1 MVSAPFGNYNLEA
14 TFLDHSRAREAVDRL
29 SGELR
34 ARVTVDRADAG
45 AALRAEMRD
54 EVEATVAGAG
64 NVGPF
69 TKGMTRGLV
78 IWIPAATLVGVV
90 LGALIGLTPWGTG
103 LSLTVRLLAGAAI
116 GLFAGAT
123 VGFVAGGFVRS
134 RQEGEGGSLPAERGT
149 VIGVHAETA
158 EEIERAEQIV
168 TSLGADRI
176 ARVDPHGTPLGR
188 GPRERTRPV
197 RGDVPATP
205 EDDR

>member
-1 MVSAPFGNYNLEA
+1 MSAQFGEFNLEA
-14 TFLDHSRAREAVDRL
+14 TFLEGDRAREAVDRL
-29 SGELR
+29 RNDLR
-34 ARVTVDRADAG
+34 ARVTIDRADAG

-69 TKGMTRGLV
+69 TKGMTRGLA
-78 IWIPAATLVGVV
+78 IWIPVATAIGVV
-90 LGALIGLTPWGTG
+90 LGLVIGLTPWGAG

-149 VIGVHAETA
+149 VVGVHADNPD
-158 EEIERAEQIV
+158 EIERAERIV
-168 TSLGADRI
+168 TGLGAERV
-176 ARVDPHGTPLGR
+176 ARVDRHGTPLGR
-188 GPRERTRPV
+188 GPRERTRPL

-205 EDDR
+205 EDER

>member
-1 MVSAPFGNYNLEA
+1 MSAPFGEFNLEA
-14 TFLDHSRAREAVDRL
+14 TFLERKRAEEAVDRL
-29 SGELR
+29 RRDLR
-34 ARVTVDRADAG
+34 ARVTIDRADTG

-69 TKGMTRGLV
+69 TKGMTRGLA
-78 IWIPAATLVGVV
+78 IWLPVGTVAGIV
-90 LGALIGLTPWGTG
+90 LGLLIGLTPWG
-103 LSLTVRLLAGAAI
+103 AGAPLVFRLIVGAVI

-149 VIGVHAETA
+149 VVGVHADTA
-158 EEIERAEQIV
+158 DEIERAERIV
-168 TSLGADRI
+168 GTLGAERV
-176 ARVDPHGTPLGR
+176 ARVDRHGTPLGR

-205 EDDR
+205 EDDG